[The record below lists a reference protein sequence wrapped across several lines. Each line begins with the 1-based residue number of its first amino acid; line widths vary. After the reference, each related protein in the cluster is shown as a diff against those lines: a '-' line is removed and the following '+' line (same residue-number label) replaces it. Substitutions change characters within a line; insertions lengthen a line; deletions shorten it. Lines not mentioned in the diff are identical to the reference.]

1 MLYRYSVL
9 VGRKANSVP
18 GWGNGNGRSGSLG
31 LHRHRFVGEVADFE
45 REVEQHTGTGIVK
58 GECRGRVKQRDDDD
72 DESLWLSC

>member
-45 REVEQHTGTGIVK
+45 REVEQHTGIVK